1 MPKNKR
7 TYELTLE
14 IDQMNFLRAATERYG
29 LADEDKAMCIVMDY
43 IVSNRD
49 IHDDIFSHTRCLRCG

>member
-29 LADEDKAMCIVMDY
+29 LADEDKAIRIVMDY
-43 IVSNRD
+43 VVSNRD
-49 IHDDIFSHTRCLRCG
+49 IHDNIFSQTRSLRCG

>member
-14 IDQMNFLRAATERYG
+14 IDQMNFLRSAAERYDI
-29 LADEDKAMCIVMDY
+29 ADESKAMRVVMDY
-43 IVSNRD
+43 VMSDRD
-49 IHDDIFSHTRCLRCG
+49 MHDSIFDKTRCLRCG